1 MNLSDW
7 LNSSSVDPHCL
18 PHFLIVPSIFQLFLI
33 NFQHFFFLCWK
44 MTTHIVINSKSM
56 ETKKGNCTIN
66 VSLKITELVM
76 FFIRAISIYYKIQ
89 SINSCNNP
97 TVKTTMAVSPDGDL
111 MQAFS
116 PWFRWTASA
125 QYRIIFVSPS
135 FS

>member
-1 MNLSDW
+1 
-7 LNSSSVDPHCL
+7 
-18 PHFLIVPSIFQLFLI
+18 
-33 NFQHFFFLCWK
+33 

-66 VSLKITELVM
+66 VSLKMTELVM

-116 PWFRWTASA
+116 P
-125 QYRIIFVSPS
+125 
-135 FS
+135 